1 MTIGKISSQA
11 FLLLSRIDLRKF
23 FNYDYDL
30 KKGGAVT
37 VQLSTLEISDPRLL
51 TDTCKQTAS
60 DQSFAEKLKTEKERL
75 GLLFSPL
82 AQMSSF
88 FASPLE
94 LVWTQA
100 QPETETETASRDSAE
115 QIKTGQSSRQ
125 TRAKTEPEQSA
136 VSLFAQLKAATAQT
150 PTLNREFFQEL
161 LTKTNLLVPNL
172 AAQPLFNQA
181 FQAGDLKPSF
191 DLQSLIDELIK
202 QVNLVKSK
210 GQTELSLTLNQE
222 ELGDIFL
229 KLTSFSGHVSVLIT
243 ASADAKQAL
252 DARKHELERA
262 LRKAA
267 VALGQVTIEEVKKC

>member
-1 MTIGKISSQA
+1 VTI
-11 FLLLSRIDLRKF
+11 
-23 FNYDYDL
+23 
-30 KKGGAVT
+30 
-37 VQLSTLEISDPRLL
+37 QLTAPETASEPRLL
-51 TDTCKQTAS
+51 TDTYKQNAE

-94 LVWTQA
+94 MMAWATQA
-100 QPETETETASRDSAE
+100 QPEPETAAHDSTEGA
-115 QIKTGQSSRQ
+115 KTGQPSSQ
-125 TRAKTEPEQSA
+125 TDAKTAPEQSA
-136 VSLFAQLKAATAQT
+136 VSLFAQLEAAPAQ
-150 PTLNREFFQEL
+150 TLNRQFFQEL
-161 LTKTNLLVPNL
+161 LSKTNLLVPNL

-181 FQAGDLKPSF
+181 FQAGELKPSF

-229 KLTSFSGHVSVLIT
+229 KLTSLSGRVSVLIT
-243 ASADAKQAL
+243 ASAQTKQAL
-252 DARKHELERA
+252 DARKNELEHA

-267 VALGQVTIEEVKKC
+267 VTLDQVTIEEAKKC